1 EGSLKIVDRVKSIF
15 KLAQGEYI
23 APEKIEMAYQTCKLI
38 SQIFVDGNS
47 QKNYPVAIVVPDFT
61 ELRSALSNSKVLQH
75 HKKLLDSELCRNETV
90 NKFVLEKMNTI
101 ATLKLLKGF
110 EK

>member
-1 EGSLKIVDRVKSIF
+1 MDRVKSIF

-23 APEKIEMAYQTCKLI
+23 APEKIEMAYQCCKLI

-61 ELRSALSNSKVLQH
+61 ELRSALRNGKVLQH

-90 NKFVLEKMNTI
+90 NKFVLEKMNVV
-101 ATLKLLKGF
+101 ATQKLLKGF
-110 EK
+110 EKVCNE